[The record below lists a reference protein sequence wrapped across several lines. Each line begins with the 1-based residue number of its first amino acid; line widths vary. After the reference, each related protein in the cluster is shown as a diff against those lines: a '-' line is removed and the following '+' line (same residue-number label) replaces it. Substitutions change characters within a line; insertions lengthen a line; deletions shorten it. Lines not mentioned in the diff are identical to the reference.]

1 MHRRARCRASRCG
14 TARCKG
20 LLGLR
25 LVFWCHASLG
35 WCLLALTFT
44 KFSNTVFTGGV
55 FRRSTFGFFQRIVV
69 RGGTF
74 GAFAWVCS

>member
-1 MHRRARCRASRCG
+1 MFPSHLPTPRRPAAQ
-14 TARCKG
+14 
-20 LLGLR
+20 R